1 MPCMKKISCL
11 FFSLFVCFAFCFPQ
25 KIGVLKGPSGIPS
38 AYLMENFSDNAEYE
52 VFSGAN
58 FLLPKL
64 IKGEVEIGF
73 LPPNVAAKVYN
84 ANKGAALGTV
94 CGIGVPLVHEFIA
107 LHSEKKET
115 AFKKGSV
122 HFSVTPVSVNWKI
135 AL

>member
-1 MPCMKKISCL
+1 M
-11 FFSLFVCFAFCFPQ
+11 
-25 KIGVLKGPSGIPS
+25 
-38 AYLMENFSDNAEYE
+38 
-52 VFSGAN
+52 GA
-58 FLLPKL
+58 
-64 IKGEVEIGF
+64 GF
-73 LPPNVAAKVYN
+73 LSYTFCRYFPESKWKIPVIAASYSVAIGTAGLRIASGN
-84 ANKGAALGTV
+84 HFLTDTIFGAALGTV